1 MRRARRVTILAVG
14 VAALLAGCG
23 PLDKSHWASGHLSAD
38 KTFAIDLVY
47 GGNSSALA
55 AAAYA
60 DVADGTAGTVELT
73 GVEHWRCQG
82 QFRTHQKNRGL
93 LPWDPENLPEL
104 TTPAGDPVVNLS
116 VPPGSYT
123 VTVRIPALQAELK
136 ESATLDR
143 GRHSDARTG
152 YSHDEGCILVAD
164 TLAQQKAFIAQ
175 YLDGMQ
181 RIARELGKSDLR
193 SLVDQARQEYASA
206 NESTDPAVIGTRYS
220 LVAKSLMDLKDAAR
234 ADFPDLPPFQLIQAA
249 DDTIALLSQ
258 EGLR

>member
-23 PLDKSHWASGHLSAD
+23 PLDKSHWETGHFSG
-38 KTFAIDLVY
+38 KTFALDLVY
-47 GGNSSALA
+47 GGKSSALS

-60 DVADGTAGTVELT
+60 DVVDGTAGTVELT

-104 TTPAGDPVVNLS
+104 TTPAGDPVVNFS

-123 VTVRIPALQAELK
+123 VTVRILVAQAELR
-136 ESATLDR
+136 ETATLDQGRRSDVR
-143 GRHSDARTG
+143 GG
-152 YSHDEGCILVAD
+152 YNHDDGCVLIAD
-164 TLAQQKAFIAQ
+164 TMTQQKAFIAQ

-181 RIARELGKSDLR
+181 RMARELGKPDLR
-193 SLVDQARQEYASA
+193 SLVDQARQEDSSA
-206 NESTDPAVIGTRYS
+206 TQSTDPVVVQSHYARIAS
-220 LVAKSLMDLKDAAR
+220 ILVSTGDAAR
-234 ADFPDLPPFQLIQAA
+234 ADFPDPPRDLMQAISDTLSLLAQSGLP
-249 DDTIALLSQ
+249 
-258 EGLR
+258 